1 MSTNKRKL
9 FSKKTKN
16 TVNKKIATGDTN
28 DEKNEEDNIPLK
40 TKQKNVEIIPKSED
54 IDQKQRLLVIQDKT
68 AELVNKLNELKSEYE
83 QAKKDNIE
91 QINSTNIELDKK
103 IQELKNLG
111 KENKILIN
119 RLKTIEK
126 NLNEKFIKLWI

>member
-28 DEKNEEDNIPLK
+28 DEESKKEEDNIPLK

-54 IDQKQRLLVIQDKT
+54 IDQKQRLLVI
-68 AELVNKLNELKSEYE
+68 
-83 QAKKDNIE
+83 
-91 QINSTNIELDKK
+91 
-103 IQELKNLG
+103 
-111 KENKILIN
+111 
-119 RLKTIEK
+119 
-126 NLNEKFIKLWI
+126 